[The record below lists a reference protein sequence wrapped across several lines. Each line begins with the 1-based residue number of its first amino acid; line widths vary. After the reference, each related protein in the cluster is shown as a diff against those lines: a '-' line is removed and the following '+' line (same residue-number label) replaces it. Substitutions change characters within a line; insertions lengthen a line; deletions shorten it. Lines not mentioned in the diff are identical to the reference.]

1 MAAEPQHPLS
11 DLRDQSKRVLTFTT
25 NVTRESFGNDILRVY
40 AVERCFEIIGEAM
53 RRLERIDPSL
63 AQRFER
69 WQEVIAFRN
78 LLAHSYYRVELDV
91 VWSIIEDDVPKLL
104 ETAEHLL
111 DKSGRLDDN

>member
-1 MAAEPQHPLS
+1 LSTKTSSREKAVALSSLNLASESMAAEPQHPLS

-63 AQRFER
+63 VQRFER

-78 LLAHSYYRVELDV
+78 LLAHSYHRV
-91 VWSIIEDDVPKLL
+91 
-104 ETAEHLL
+104 
-111 DKSGRLDDN
+111 